1 MCKRSIMP
9 DVLKSFEYY
18 VDKLPMFLQESYGFI
33 EHFRIWHDV
42 LNATI
47 SASDETLCLLN
58 IFDPDYLSKI
68 RDLEDSGSTGPT
80 DYGTKSDILD
90 KLGKFFG
97 VNRTLSC
104 TYEDT
109 TGTRTDELTLNNED
123 FLLLIKGQIIKN
135 YCEGT
140 YEQLVQYYQNA
151 GLRVFIITS
160 TENATSALHLVE
172 LDEGD
177 YSDNVKK
184 MFKAGLLR
192 IASVGI
198 KYNDYLV
205 KLTGFLTWDGELS
218 GDVWDVGVWGE

>member
-1 MCKRSIMP
+1 MCKQSIMS
-9 DVLKSFEYY
+9 DVLKSFDYY
-18 VDKLPMFLQESYGFI
+18 VEKLPMFLQESYGFI

-58 IFDPDYLSKI
+58 IFDSDYLDKI
-68 RDLEDSGSTGPT
+68 RDLPDSGSTGPT
-80 DYGTKSDILD
+80 NYGTKSDILD

-97 VNRTLSC
+97 VNRTFSC

-109 TGTRTDELTLNNED
+109 SGTRTDQLTLNNED

-160 TENATSALHLVE
+160 SENATSALHLVE

-205 KLTGFLTWDGELS
+205 KLTGFLTWDGELG